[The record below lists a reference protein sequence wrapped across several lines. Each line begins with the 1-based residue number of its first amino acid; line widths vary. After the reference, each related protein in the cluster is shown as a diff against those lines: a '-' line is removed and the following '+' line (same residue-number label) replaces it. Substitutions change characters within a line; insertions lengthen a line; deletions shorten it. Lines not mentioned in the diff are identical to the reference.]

1 MGTVLNNR
9 GLNDE
14 CRSRIA
20 VSVAGARNFE
30 LLAGFMKSAADFADE
45 AGRKLLKVFKAVVI
59 TGDETGECRKEDM
72 IDLAR
77 HEAFLELVKRPET
90 VDEEMYRSVFYEK
103 LKRVLT
109 NLVMLE
115 DIPLYQVLTE
125 QEQKVIDGVF
135 DKLLKLADA
144 EE

>member
-1 MGTVLNNR
+1 MMSAEAVLQYP
-9 GLNDE
+9 
-14 CRSRIA
+14 SQA
-20 VSVAGARNFE
+20 ARNFE
-30 LLAGFMKSAADFADE
+30 LLAGFMKSAANFADE
-45 AGRKLLKVFKAVVI
+45 AGRKRLKVFKAVVI

>member
-1 MGTVLNNR
+1 MTCWAFL
-9 GLNDE
+9 E
-14 CRSRIA
+14 
-20 VSVAGARNFE
+20 VAMA
-30 LLAGFMKSAADFADE
+30 KIIS
-45 AGRKLLKVFKAVVI
+45 
-59 TGDETGECRKEDM
+59 
-72 IDLAR
+72 
-77 HEAFLELVKRPET
+77 FLELVKRPET

>member
-1 MGTVLNNR
+1 MSVEAVLPYP
-9 GLNDE
+9 
-14 CRSRIA
+14 SQAA
-20 VSVAGARNFE
+20 VNFQ
-30 LLAGFMKSAADFADE
+30 LLAGFMKKAADFADD
-45 AGRKLLKVFKAVVI
+45 
-59 TGDETGECRKEDM
+59 TGRKEDM

-90 VDEEMYRSVFYEK
+90 VDEEMYRKVFYEK

-125 QEQKVIDGVF
+125 QEQRVIDGVF
-135 DKLLKLADA
+135 DKLLKLAET

>member
-1 MGTVLNNR
+1 MMSAEAVLQYP
-9 GLNDE
+9 
-14 CRSRIA
+14 SQA
-20 VSVAGARNFE
+20 ARNFE

-59 TGDETGECRKEDM
+59 TGDCRKEDM

>member
-1 MGTVLNNR
+1 MRAEAVLQYP
-9 GLNDE
+9 
-14 CRSRIA
+14 SQA
-20 VSVAGARNFE
+20 ARNFE
-30 LLAGFMKSAADFADE
+30 LLAGFMRSAADFADE

-59 TGDETGECRKEDM
+59 TGDESGECRKEDM

-77 HEAFLELVKRPET
+77 HETFLELIQHSEM
-90 VDEEMYRSVFYEK
+90 VDEEMYRKVFYDK

-115 DIPLYQVLTE
+115 NIPLYQVLTE

-135 DKLLKLADA
+135 DKLLKLADV
-144 EE
+144 EG

>member
-1 MGTVLNNR
+1 MMSAEAVLQYP
-9 GLNDE
+9 
-14 CRSRIA
+14 SQA
-20 VSVAGARNFE
+20 ARNFE

-90 VDEEMYRSVFYEK
+90 VDEEMYRRFLRKAE
-103 LKRVLT
+103 T
-109 NLVMLE
+109 
-115 DIPLYQVLTE
+115 
-125 QEQKVIDGVF
+125 GV
-135 DKLLKLADA
+135 DQSGYAGRHSAVSGVDRTGA
-144 EE
+144 ESY

>member
-1 MGTVLNNR
+1 MMSAEAVLQYP
-9 GLNDE
+9 
-14 CRSRIA
+14 SQA
-20 VSVAGARNFE
+20 ARNFE

-90 VDEEMYRSVFYEK
+90 VEFKSTVAAGLARANNEMHD
-103 LKRVLT
+103 VLGELRIYNKERRQET
-109 NLVMLE
+109 PEAKNEPNLQILNRMTDRE
-115 DIPLYQVLTE
+115 Y
-125 QEQKVIDGVF
+125 
-135 DKLLKLADA
+135 
-144 EE
+144 

>member
-1 MGTVLNNR
+1 MGVEAVLPYP
-9 GLNDE
+9 
-14 CRSRIA
+14 SQAA
-20 VSVAGARNFE
+20 VNFQ
-30 LLAGFMKSAADFADE
+30 LLAGFMKKAADFADDT
-45 AGRKLLKVFKAVVI
+45 GRKLLKVFKAVVI
-59 TGDETGECRKEDM
+59 TGDTEGECRKEDM

-90 VDEEMYRSVFYEK
+90 VDEEMYRKVFYEK

-125 QEQKVIDGVF
+125 QEQRVIDGVF
-135 DKLLKLADA
+135 DKLLKLAET

>member
-1 MGTVLNNR
+1 MSVEAVLPYP
-9 GLNDE
+9 
-14 CRSRIA
+14 SQAA
-20 VSVAGARNFE
+20 VNFQ
-30 LLAGFMKSAADFADE
+30 LLAGFMKKAADFADDT
-45 AGRKLLKVFKAVVI
+45 GRKLLKVFKAVVI
-59 TGDETGECRKEDM
+59 TDDTDGECRKEDM

-90 VDEEMYRSVFYEK
+90 VDEDMYRKVFYEK

-125 QEQKVIDGVF
+125 QEQRVIDGVF
-135 DKLLKLADA
+135 DKLLKLAET

>member
-1 MGTVLNNR
+1 MMSAEAVLQYP
-9 GLNDE
+9 
-14 CRSRIA
+14 SQA
-20 VSVAGARNFE
+20 ARNFE

-103 LKRVLT
+103 LKRDVDQSGYAGRHSA
-109 NLVMLE
+109 VS
-115 DIPLYQVLTE
+115 
-125 QEQKVIDGVF
+125 GV
-135 DKLLKLADA
+135 DRTGA
-144 EE
+144 ESY